1 MKLGGSEWGRQGGA
15 CWARLGQLWWGG
27 GDGRC
32 QGEEDVVTGYKL
44 VSLHTSFNSH
54 QESPVSGELR
64 QLPH

>member
-1 MKLGGSEWGRQGGA
+1 MEEHAGLGWDSYG
-15 CWARLGQLWWGG
+15 GG

-54 QESPVSGELR
+54 QESPISGELR
-64 QLPH
+64 QSPH

>member
-1 MKLGGSEWGRQGGA
+1 MEEHAGLGWDSY
-15 CWARLGQLWWGG
+15 GG

-54 QESPVSGELR
+54 QESPISGELR
-64 QLPH
+64 QSPH